1 MHCLWCDAE
10 IIKEVNWNNLFK
22 LPEDEVICQGCKEQ
36 MVLIQGPTCPQ
47 CSREMDS
54 EDICE
59 DCVRWGG
66 AGLDWNVSLYK
77 YNDFLKE
84 VVAKWKY
91 RGDYVLVD
99 LFMEDFKKRFETL
112 RVSEETIL
120 VPVPL
125 SDERM
130 VERGFNQS
138 EALANALPLQRGNLL
153 SRIHSEK
160 QSKKSRRD
168 RMTTENPFS
177 LNASISKPVLLID
190 DIYTTGRTLQHAAH
204 LLKEAG
210 ASTVFSYTLIRG

>member
-1 MHCLWCDAE
+1 MYCLWCDAE

-22 LPEDEVICQGCKEQ
+22 LPKDEVICQGCKEQ
-36 MVLIQGPTCPQ
+36 MKLIQGQACPQ
-47 CSREMDS
+47 CSREMDC
-54 EDICE
+54 EERCE
-59 DCVRWGG
+59 DCVRWGE
-66 AGLDWNVSLYK
+66 AALDRNVSLYR
-77 YNDFLKE
+77 YNEFMKE
-84 VVAKWKY
+84 AVAKWKY

-99 LFMEDFKKRFETL
+99 LFMEDFKKRFEAL
-112 RVSEETIL
+112 RLPEETIL

-177 LNASISKPVLLID
+177 LKEPTSKPVVLID

-210 ASTVFSYTLIRG
+210 APTVFSYTLIRG